1 MRLTNRLL
9 LAVLPI
15 VALVMGAL
23 GGWFLYER
31 ERVLIPEVQQQ
42 TRAYARALDI
52 AFEYGLR
59 ELDST
64 RVAALLDRT
73 ATDSRVAGIRLY
85 DAQGRLQYRS
95 ASMANAPAVPAPLL
109 QRVLSGTAEV
119 SIERS
124 MNDEDV
130 FTVLRVI
137 REPVSRATRASG
149 PRGARGGD
157 SRPDSTPDQGAVLGA
172 VEFTQ
177 PYALLLASVRRL
189 EMQLLIATVILLTT
203 AAIAIAY
210 MSRRTIAAPLEQLVA
225 AARALGEGDID
236 ARVPQSLGAAEPNAL
251 AREFNM
257 MATRLAGARRELLR
271 ESEERVRIERRLAE
285 AEKLATVGTLAAGL
299 AHEIGAPLN
308 VISGRAEML
317 LRQEQTSP
325 AVARHLQSIVAQSG
339 RITRTVRSLLDYAR
353 RPARRD
359 DVVALDAVLDATLDL
374 LDAECERAGVTV
386 ERTGSFEAWVRG
398 DSDQLQQVMTNLL
411 LNALQA
417 MDGQPG
423 EHAVRIDVQ
432 SSESDTATPAGEVII
447 AVCDTGPG
455 LSADLDGRL
464 FTPFATTKAS
474 GTGLGLV
481 VARSIVQDH
490 GGTLDGT
497 TRTDGVRGACFTVRL
512 PQVAAPPFANT

>member
-9 LAVLPI
+9 LTVLPI
-15 VALVMGAL
+15 VALVMSAL
-23 GGWFLYER
+23 GGWFLFER

-85 DAQGRLQYRS
+85 DAQGRLQYSS
-95 ASMANAPAVPAPLL
+95 ASMTNAPAIPAPLL
-109 QRVLSGTAEV
+109 QRVLQGAPEV
-119 SIERS
+119 SLERS
-124 MNDEDV
+124 INDEDV
-130 FTVLRVI
+130 FSVLRVI
-137 REPVSRATRASG
+137 RDPVHRPARTDS
-149 PRGARGGD
+149 RGGTVRTD
-157 SRPDSTPDQGAVLGA
+157 SAADQGAVLGA

-189 EMQLLIATVILLTT
+189 EIQLLIATIILLTT

-251 AREFNM
+251 AREFNV

-359 DVVALDAVLDATLDL
+359 DVVALDGVLDATLDL

-386 ERTGSFEAWVRG
+386 ERAGSTEAWVRG
-398 DSDQLQQVMTNLL
+398 DSDQLQQVVTNLL

-423 EHAVRIDVQ
+423 EHAIRIEVLPCQ
-432 SSESDTATPAGEVII
+432 SNSTEASGEVAI

-464 FTPFATTKAS
+464 FTPFATTKPS

-512 PQVAAPPFANT
+512 PQVAAPPFANA

>member
-1 MRLTNRLL
+1 MRLTARLL
-9 LAVLPI
+9 LAILPI
-15 VALVMGAL
+15 VLLVMGAL

-59 ELDST
+59 ELDSA

-73 ATDSRVAGIRLY
+73 ATDSRVSGIRVY
-85 DAQGRLQYRS
+85 DPSGRVQYRS
-95 ASMANAPAVPAPLL
+95 TSSIAAAPLPADML
-109 QRVLSGTAEV
+109 ARVLAGVPELAAERTANGEV
-119 SIERS
+119 
-124 MNDEDV
+124 V
-130 FTVLRVI
+130 FSVLRVI
-137 REPVSRATRASG
+137 REPA
-149 PRGARGGD
+149 PRGAN
-157 SRPDSTPDQGAVLGA
+157 SEAQGAVLGA
-172 VEFTQ
+172 LEVTQ
-177 PYALLLASVRRL
+177 PYALLLAEVRRL
-189 EMQLLIATVILLTT
+189 ELELALATLILLLTVT
-203 AAIAIAY
+203 LATAY
-210 MSRRTIAAPLEQLVA
+210 MSRRTIARPLEQLVA

-236 ARVPQSLGAAEPNAL
+236 ARVPESLGAAEPNAL
-251 AREFNM
+251 AREFNV
-257 MATRLAGARRELLR
+257 MATRLSGARRALLR
-271 ESEERVRIERRLAE
+271 ESEERVHLERRLAE

-317 LRQEQTSP
+317 LGHDETSP
-325 AVARHLQSIVAQSG
+325 RVARHLQSIVAQSG

-359 DVVALDAVLDATLDL
+359 DVVSIDAVLDATIDL
-374 LDAECERAGVTV
+374 LESECQRAGAAV
-386 ERTGSFEAWVRG
+386 ERTESAETWVQG

-423 EHAVRIDVQ
+423 PHVVSIQVEKAPSEDPAVPGDAIVAVR
-432 SSESDTATPAGEVII
+432 
-447 AVCDTGPG
+447 DTGPG
-455 LSADLDGRL
+455 LPADLDGRL
-464 FTPFATTKAS
+464 FTPFATTKPS

-512 PQVAAPPFANT
+512 TQTAAPVVTPS

>member
-1 MRLTNRLL
+1 MRLTSRLL
-9 LAVLPI
+9 LAILPVVL
-15 VALVMGAL
+15 LVMSAL
-23 GGWFLYER
+23 GAWFLFER
-31 ERVLIPEVQQQ
+31 ERVLVPEVQQQ
-42 TRAYARALDI
+42 TRAYARALDL

-59 ELDST
+59 DLDSV

-73 ATDSRVAGIRLY
+73 TRDARVSGVRVY
-85 DAQGRLQYRS
+85 DQRGRVQYQS
-95 ASMANAPAVPAPLL
+95 STPTKLPLL
-109 QRVLSGTAEV
+109 PADMIARVLTGVPELSLERTVNGEV
-119 SIERS
+119 
-124 MNDEDV
+124 V
-130 FTVLRVI
+130 FSVLRVI
-137 REPVSRATRASG
+137 REPT
-149 PRGARGGD
+149 PRG
-157 SRPDSTPDQGAVLGA
+157 SRDEGQGRVLGA
-172 VEFTQ
+172 LAVTQ
-177 PYALLLASVRRL
+177 PYSLLLSEVNRL
-189 EMQLLIATVILLTT
+189 ELELAIATLILLLTVT
-203 AAIAIAY
+203 LATAY
-210 MSRRTIAAPLEQLVA
+210 MTRRTIALPLEQLVA

-257 MATRLAGARRELLR
+257 MATRLSNARRELLR
-271 ESEERVRIERRLAE
+271 ESEERVRLERRLAE

-317 LRQEQTSP
+317 LGHDETSP
-325 AVARHLQSIVAQSG
+325 RVARHLQSIVAQSG

-359 DVVALDAVLDATLDL
+359 DVVSVEAVLDATVDL
-374 LDAECERAGVTV
+374 LEAEYQRAGVTV
-386 ERTGSFEAWVRG
+386 ERTGSAEAWVQG

-423 EHAVRIDVQ
+423 PNAVTIGVEVAKAPHDGV
-432 SSESDTATPAGEVII
+432 PGETVIT
-447 AVCDTGPG
+447 VRDTGPG
-455 LSADLDGRL
+455 LPADLDGRL

-490 GGTLDGT
+490 GGVLDGT
-497 TRTDGVRGACFTVRL
+497 TRTDGIRGACFTVRL
-512 PQVAAPPFANT
+512 PQARAPIPAPS